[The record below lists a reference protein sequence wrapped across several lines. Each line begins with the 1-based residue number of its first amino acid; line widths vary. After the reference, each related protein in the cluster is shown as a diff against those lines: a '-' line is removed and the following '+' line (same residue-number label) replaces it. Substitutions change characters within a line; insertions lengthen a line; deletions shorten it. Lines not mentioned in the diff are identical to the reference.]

1 MRAGA
6 KQSSHSVCKFILN
19 FWIATKIFGVKINI
33 NKQKSKFSRND
44 GKLNGKAPAVP
55 TEYRKILPPCFA
67 PLAYV
72 KLLSIMITT
81 ENLTV
86 RFGKEPLFEN
96 VNIKFVEGNCYGLIG
111 ANGAGKST
119 FLKVLS
125 GDLEPTSGQVHIK
138 KGQRISVLKQNHFE
152 FDDYTAIDTVIMGNK
167 HLYDVMKEKDALYMK
182 PDFNDEDGIRV
193 AHLET
198 EFAEMDGWQAESDAS
213 SLLNDLGIP
222 QELHYSLMKD
232 LSGSEKV
239 RVLLAQAL
247 FGTPDILLLD
257 EPTNHLDLATITW
270 LEDFLIDF
278 PNTVIVVSHDR
289 KFLDRICTHIADI
302 DFRNIQLYTGNY
314 SFWTQASALIMKQKE
329 ERNKKLEEKAEEFRK
344 FIARFSANAS
354 KAKQATSRKNML
366 EKLTLEDIKPSTRKY
381 PSINFKFSKM
391 PGKDVLNIQG
401 LRKSVNGELLIKA
414 LSFDVRQGE
423 KIAFISQNQ
432 LAVTT
437 LFEILEG
444 KIEPDGGTV
453 TWGVTATHS
462 YCPKDNN
469 EFFDTDKNVIQWLA
483 QYSQEQHVS
492 FLRGYLGRMLFSG
505 EDAEKQ
511 VKVLSGGEKV
521 RCMFAKTMIEE
532 SNVLI
537 FDEPTNHLDLEAI
550 TSLNNALIDYTGTVL
565 FTSQDYQFINTVS
578 DRIIEIT
585 PNGYL
590 NYQMRYEDYLKNA
603 DVQKRRALMYK

>member
-1 MRAGA
+1 
-6 KQSSHSVCKFILN
+6 
-19 FWIATKIFGVKINI
+19 
-33 NKQKSKFSRND
+33 
-44 GKLNGKAPAVP
+44 
-55 TEYRKILPPCFA
+55 
-67 PLAYV
+67 
-72 KLLSIMITT
+72 MITT

-86 RFGKEPLFEN
+86 RFGKEALFEN
-96 VNIKFVEGNCYGLIG
+96 VNIKFAPGNCHGLIG

-125 GDLEPTSGQVHIK
+125 GDLEPTSGSVHIK
-138 KGQRISVLKQNHFE
+138 KGQRIAVLKQNHFE
-152 FDDYTAIDTVIMGNK
+152 FDDYTAIDTVIMGHK

-198 EFAEMDGWQAESDAS
+198 EFAEMDGWQAEPNAS

-381 PSINFKFSKM
+381 PSINFKFSKI
-391 PGKDVLNIQG
+391 PGKDVLTVTG
-401 LRKSVNGELLIKA
+401 LKKEVNGERLIKA

-444 KIEPDGGTV
+444 KIEPDEGSV
-453 TWGVTATHS
+453 NWGVTATHS

-469 EFFDTDKNVIQWLA
+469 DFFKTDKNLIQWLA
-483 QYSQEQHVS
+483 QYSEEQHVS

-505 EDAEKQ
+505 EDAEKA
-511 VKVLSGGEKV
+511 VNVLSGGEKV
-521 RCMFAKTMIEE
+521 RCMFAKTMVEE
-532 SNVLI
+532 ANVLL

-565 FTSQDYQFINTVS
+565 FTSQDYQFINTVAT
-578 DRIIEIT
+578 RIIEIT

-590 NYQMRYEDYLKNA
+590 NYQMNYEDYLKNP
-603 DVQKRRALMYK
+603 DVRKKREQLMSMSVK

>member
-1 MRAGA
+1 
-6 KQSSHSVCKFILN
+6 
-19 FWIATKIFGVKINI
+19 
-33 NKQKSKFSRND
+33 
-44 GKLNGKAPAVP
+44 
-55 TEYRKILPPCFA
+55 
-67 PLAYV
+67 
-72 KLLSIMITT
+72 MITT

-86 RFGKEPLFEN
+86 RFGTEPLFEN
-96 VNIKFVEGNCYGLIG
+96 VNIKFSQGNCYGLIG

-125 GDLEPTSGQVHIK
+125 GELEPTSGYVHIK
-138 KGQRISVLKQNHFE
+138 KGQRIAVLKQNHFE
-152 FDDYTAIDTVIMGNK
+152 FDEFTVIDTVIMGHK

-182 PDFNDEDGIRV
+182 PDFNDEDGLRV
-193 AHLET
+193 ADLET
-198 EFAEMDGWQAESDAS
+198 EFAEMGGWQAESDAA
-213 SLLNDLGIP
+213 SLLNDLGIS
-222 QELHYSLMKD
+222 QNLHYSQMKD
-232 LSGSEKV
+232 LTGNEKV

-329 ERNKKLEEKAEEFRK
+329 ERNKKIEEKAEEFRR

-381 PSINFKFSKM
+381 PSIYFKYSKL
-391 PGKDVLNIQG
+391 PGKDVLNVHG
-401 LRKSVNGELLIKA
+401 LKKTLNNELLIKA

-423 KIAFISQNQ
+423 KIAFISDNQN
-432 LAVTT
+432 ATT
-437 LFEILEG
+437 ALFEILEG
-444 KIEPDGGTV
+444 KMQPDEGTI

-469 EFFDTDKNVIQWLA
+469 EYFESDKDLIQWLG
-483 QYSQEQHVS
+483 QYSQDQHIS

-505 EDAEKQ
+505 EDAEKS

-532 SNVLI
+532 ANVLL

-565 FTSQDYQFINTVS
+565 FTSQDYQFINTVA

-590 NYQMRYEDYLKNA
+590 NYQMKYEDYLANPEI
-603 DVQKRRALMYK
+603 QKKRKQLYQQQNVKK